1 MPSMPLFLWGDVDS
15 ERYRASYFDV
25 YPGVW
30 CHGDRI
36 TITERGSCIV
46 HGRSD
51 ATLNRFGVRIGS
63 AEIYRTL
70 EQIEGV
76 ADSLVVC
83 IEEENGGYFMPLFVR
98 LVERQGLDEKLIARI
113 KARLREERSPRH
125 VPDVVIEAPD
135 IPYTLTGKKME
146 IPVRKL
152 LMGQSVE
159 ASVNLGSMRNPE
171 AIDWYASFSN
181 SRREAKSKESKA

>member
-1 MPSMPLFLWGDVDS
+1 MRTIRGQ
-15 ERYRASYFDV
+15 
-25 YPGVW
+25 G
-30 CHGDRI
+30 H
-36 TITERGSCIV
+36 TITDKGSCIV

-76 ADSLVVC
+76 SDSLVVC

-98 LVERQGLDEKLIARI
+98 LRETQVFDEKLIARI
-113 KARLREERSPRH
+113 KVRLREERSPRH

-152 LMGQSVE
+152 LMGHRVD

-171 AIDWYASFSN
+171 VINWYASFAN